1 MENLLKVDE
10 MESIHLKVET
20 PTGEVVIRKG
30 EALPAVEPRV
40 VNILGTLET
49 PLEYLKKRISAIWQS
64 KCHITVDREQMLIVL
79 VVGEHNHYCDTIGG
93 KLTLHPDFV
102 RFGINSGKY
111 RTTLEMAE
119 FIKMNRA
126 HFENRQ
132 TAMELVQQLRSF
144 KAKIDKQV
152 EAEHN
157 PGKGDKRILIA
168 QAVDSNVPEKFN
180 ICMPIFKG
188 AAKQVIEV
196 ETYFNPD
203 DLTCTLV
210 SPAANEMAEDFKN
223 AAIDDVVGQ
232 IRELAPDIVIVE
244 E

>member
-1 MENLLKVDE
+1 MEN
-10 MESIHLKVET
+10 IHLKVET
-20 PTGEVVIRKG
+20 PTGEVVIRQG
-30 EALPAVEPRV
+30 QALPAVEPRPV
-40 VNILGTLET
+40 VITGTLET
-49 PLEYLKKRISAIWQS
+49 PLKYLEKRVGLIEQP
-64 KCHITVDREQMLIVL
+64 KCNITVDREQMLIVL
-79 VVGEHNHYCDTIGG
+79 VVGEHNHYCDTISG

-132 TAMELVQQLRSF
+132 TAMELAHRLYAF
-144 KAKIDKQV
+144 KAKIEKEV
-152 EAEHN
+152 EKIHN
-157 PGKGDKRILIA
+157 PVKGDRRNLTALTITGNA
-168 QAVDSNVPEKFN
+168 PQSFNVFIPL
-180 ICMPIFKG
+180 FKG
-188 AAKQVIEV
+188 TAKRCIEV
-196 ETYFNPD
+196 EVYFNPD

-244 E
+244 Q

>member
-1 MENLLKVDE
+1 MEN
-10 MESIHLKVET
+10 IHLKVET
-20 PTGEVVIRKG
+20 PTGEVVIREGK
-30 EALPAVEPRV
+30 ALPAVEPRV

-49 PLEYLKKRISAIWQS
+49 PLEYLKKRVELIEQPNCI
-64 KCHITVDREQMLIVL
+64 ITVDREQMLIVL

-132 TAMELVQQLRSF
+132 TAMELAHTLYTF
-144 KAKIDKQV
+144 KATIEKEVEKI
-152 EAEHN
+152 HN
-157 PGKGDKRILIA
+157 PVKGDRRNLTALTITGNAPQSFDVFIPLFKGTAKRI
-168 QAVDSNVPEKFN
+168 
-180 ICMPIFKG
+180 
-188 AAKQVIEV
+188 IEV
-196 ETYFNPD
+196 EVYFNPD

-223 AAIDDVVGQ
+223 SAIDDVVKQ
-232 IRELAPDIVIVE
+232 IRDLAPDIVIVE
-244 E
+244 Q